1 MEHYLGEK
9 LKNLRESRNWS
20 QAELA
25 KRLNKAVSTISG
37 YESDAHAI
45 PLDVLVSI
53 SLLFGVSTDELL
65 DLETTNVLS
74 LSGLTEEQCNL
85 LRKIRQQGFSFL
97 SDLSHRQLRA
107 QYRQVMS
114 QVPAFFPLLC
124 RHMPDIRTPERS
136 LHIRNAPESLNYPA
150 LQDSQTYWYSWP
162 GK

>member
-53 SLLFGVSTDELL
+53 SLELL

-85 LRKIRQQGFSFL
+85 LRKIRQEYLSPSQRGKDFSKN
-97 SDLSHRQLRA
+97 Q
-107 QYRQVMS
+107 M
-114 QVPAFFPLLC
+114 
-124 RHMPDIRTPERS
+124 DI
-136 LHIRNAPESLNYPA
+136 LHDIIS
-150 LQDSQTYWYSWP
+150 SF
-162 GK
+162 G

>member
-85 LRKIRQQGFSFL
+85 LRKIRQEYLSPSQRGKDFSKNQMDILHDIISSFGK
-97 SDLSHRQLRA
+97 
-107 QYRQVMS
+107 
-114 QVPAFFPLLC
+114 PLLF
-124 RHMPDIRTPERS
+124 R
-136 LHIRNAPESLNYPA
+136 LVA
-150 LQDSQTYWYSWP
+150 SQ
-162 GK
+162 

>member
-9 LKNLRESRNWS
+9 LKKLRESRNWT

-25 KRLNKAVSTISG
+25 KRLNKSVSTVSG

-65 DLETTNVLS
+65 VLETTNVLS

-85 LRKIRQQGFSFL
+85 LRKIRQEYLSPSQRGKDFSKNQMGIL
-97 SDLSHRQLRA
+97 H
-107 QYRQVMS
+107 
-114 QVPAFFPLLC
+114 
-124 RHMPDIRTPERS
+124 DIIS
-136 LHIRNAPESLNYPA
+136 SF
-150 LQDSQTYWYSWP
+150 
-162 GK
+162 G

>member
-25 KRLNKAVSTISG
+25 KRLNKSVSTISG

-65 DLETTNVLS
+65 DLEVTNVLS

-85 LRKIRQQGFSFL
+85 LRRIQQEYLVPSQRGKDFSKNQMDILHDIISSFIWVVFIRPSPFL
-97 SDLSHRQLRA
+97 QSTSQNCWLEERWWLLLLSQMVGNR
-107 QYRQVMS
+107 
-114 QVPAFFPLLC
+114 
-124 RHMPDIRTPERS
+124 
-136 LHIRNAPESLNYPA
+136 
-150 LQDSQTYWYSWP
+150 
-162 GK
+162 

>member
-53 SLLFGVSTDELL
+53 SLLFGVGVSTDELL

-85 LRKIRQQGFSFL
+85 LRKIRQEYLSPSQRGKDFSENQMGIL
-97 SDLSHRQLRA
+97 H
-107 QYRQVMS
+107 
-114 QVPAFFPLLC
+114 
-124 RHMPDIRTPERS
+124 DIIS
-136 LHIRNAPESLNYPA
+136 SF
-150 LQDSQTYWYSWP
+150 
-162 GK
+162 G

>member
-1 MEHYLGEK
+1 MEHSLGEK

-85 LRKIRQQGFSFL
+85 LRKIRQEYLSPSQRGKDFSKN
-97 SDLSHRQLRA
+97 Q
-107 QYRQVMS
+107 M
-114 QVPAFFPLLC
+114 
-124 RHMPDIRTPERS
+124 DI
-136 LHIRNAPESLNYPA
+136 LHDIIS
-150 LQDSQTYWYSWP
+150 SF
-162 GK
+162 G

>member
-85 LRKIRQQGFSFL
+85 LRKIRQGI
-97 SDLSHRQLRA
+97 
-107 QYRQVMS
+107 
-114 QVPAFFPLLC
+114 FPLANEEKTFL
-124 RHMPDIRTPERS
+124 RTRWIS
-136 LHIRNAPESLNYPA
+136 STIL
-150 LQDSQTYWYSWP
+150 
-162 GK
+162 

>member
-85 LRKIRQQGFSFL
+85 LRKIRQEYLSPSQRGKDFSCNRLLKLLMQEKCFFFGGGGL
-97 SDLSHRQLRA
+97 NDLKSPTEPMHD
-107 QYRQVMS
+107 
-114 QVPAFFPLLC
+114 F
-124 RHMPDIRTPERS
+124 MP
-136 LHIRNAPESLNYPA
+136 
-150 LQDSQTYWYSWP
+150 
-162 GK
+162 

>member
-53 SLLFGVSTDELL
+53 SLLFGVSTMNCQIQKQRMSFRFLA
-65 DLETTNVLS
+65 
-74 LSGLTEEQCNL
+74 
-85 LRKIRQQGFSFL
+85 LR
-97 SDLSHRQLRA
+97 
-107 QYRQVMS
+107 
-114 QVPAFFPLLC
+114 
-124 RHMPDIRTPERS
+124 
-136 LHIRNAPESLNYPA
+136 RNSVI
-150 LQDSQTYWYSWP
+150 S
-162 GK
+162 

>member
-85 LRKIRQQGFSFL
+85 LRKIRQEYLSPSQRGKDFSKNQMDILHDIISSFNRL
-97 SDLSHRQLRA
+97 LKLLMQEKCFFFGGGGLNDLKSPTEPMHN
-107 QYRQVMS
+107 
-114 QVPAFFPLLC
+114 F
-124 RHMPDIRTPERS
+124 MP
-136 LHIRNAPESLNYPA
+136 
-150 LQDSQTYWYSWP
+150 
-162 GK
+162 